1 MFISTCIMIAATV
14 TAATAAG
21 MHINNEEE
29 RREEYERLQG
39 LSEKELLIEI
49 VLLLEEI
56 KHRQFLYS
64 D

>member
-1 MFISTCIMIAATV
+1 MGLIQDLIDA
-14 TAATAAG
+14 
-21 MHINNEEE
+21 NEEE

-56 KHRQFLYS
+56 KHRQFLYN